1 MRSEIGYEGSGLRA
15 LNDNDRVLAE
25 AEQKLEELRKR
36 AASGEVVDAEVLA
49 LKNQIDK
56 LRQDR
61 GRINSASMV

>member
-1 MRSEIGYEGSGLRA
+1 M
-15 LNDNDRVLAE
+15 NDNDRVLAE